1 MLEPATLSGTQVAGV
16 LRELLAAP
24 GELANMSAAAS
35 KLAQPAAAERI
46 VAECAALAQAR
57 RRGMPA

>member
-1 MLEPATLSGTQVAGV
+1 VAGV

-24 GELANMSAAAS
+24 GELASMSAAA
-35 KLAQPAAAERI
+35 KQLAQPDAAERI
-46 VAECAALAQAR
+46 VAECAALALAR